1 MYYTDSNDK
10 PVMFR
15 TDDGTLISNNE
26 FADIGLCDSE
36 QNVEEGT
43 EQLLPFTMYS
53 LHFEDYSLPLF
64 DTESELENAEDYLEK
79 LDDDY
84 MLF

>member
-1 MYYTDSNDK
+1 
-10 PVMFR
+10 
-15 TDDGTLISNNE
+15 
-26 FADIGLCDSE
+26 
-36 QNVEEGT
+36 
-43 EQLLPFTMYS
+43 MYS

>member
-1 MYYTDSNDK
+1 M

-36 QNVEEGT
+36 QHVEEGT
-43 EQLLPFTMYS
+43 EQLLPFTEYS

-64 DTESELENAEDYLEK
+64 DTESELENAEDYLEE